1 MKRLFIT
8 GTDTE
13 IGKTVV
19 ASGLVSAGVN
29 AGYRVAGLK
38 PIAAGCETVDG
49 TLINDDARHLMHA
62 SNVELEYA
70 TVNPIALEPAIAPHI
85 AALQAGISI
94 SSGVLKTH
102 YERNLPDDLDLAVFE
117 GAGGWFVPLN
127 DYETFQDFARAMELD
142 VVLVVGM
149 KLGCINHALLTVSA
163 VRACGLDLRGWIAN
177 FPQPTMDVAEENL
190 DTLMR
195 QIDEPLLGV
204 VPHFDEPDSEVVAK
218 HLNIKTIM
226 S

>member
-1 MKRLFIT
+1 MRRLFIT

-19 ASGLVSAGVN
+19 ASGLVKAAVN
-29 AGYRVAGLK
+29 AGYRTAGLK
-38 PIAAGCETVDG
+38 PIAAGCEIIDG
-49 TLINDDARHLMHA
+49 VLINDDARQLMLA
-62 SNVELEYA
+62 SNIKLDYA

-85 AALQAGISI
+85 AARQAGVSI

-127 DYETFQDFARAMELD
+127 DFESFQEFAVTMNLD

-149 KLGCINHALLTVSA
+149 KLGCINHSLLTEKA
-163 VRACGLDLRGWIAN
+163 IKACGLNLAGWIAN
-177 FPQPTMDVAEENL
+177 FPHPEMDVAEENL
-190 DTLMR
+190 DTLMQR
-195 QIDEPLLGV
+195 IDAPLLGV
-204 VPHFDEPDSEVVAK
+204 VPYMADPAAEVIAK
-218 HLNIKTIM
+218 HINIKAIM